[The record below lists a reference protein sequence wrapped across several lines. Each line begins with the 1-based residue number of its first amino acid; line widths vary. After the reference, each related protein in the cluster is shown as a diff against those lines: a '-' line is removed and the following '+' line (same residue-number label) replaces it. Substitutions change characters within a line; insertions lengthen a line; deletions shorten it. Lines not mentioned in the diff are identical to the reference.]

1 MALPEGEQLRNLS
14 CFKKDDFEPNWVK
27 IAAGGFGQIYKVK
40 HKLWRETFA
49 VKSCSAVPCDT
60 ELFRNLM
67 EEAAKMGKIEFRFIL
82 PIYGICRDPPALVM
96 EYMINGSLDNV
107 LCSQKLTWSKKF
119 QIIHEVTMGMNFLHC
134 MTPPLLHLDLKPGN
148 ILLDEYL
155 HVKISD
161 FGLSKWKEYS
171 SRMELLDRSS
181 VRGTVSY
188 IPPEMFLENSRPPG
202 TKTDVYSFAIVI
214 WGILTQRIPY
224 PGASIMTVIFKVVVG
239 ERPSLEDLPE
249 DRPFECEQMIDLME
263 RCWEQESK
271 ERPSFADIVKETE
284 VLNEMIKSVDIA
296 HGCNDEGK
304 THQLVYCKQSSSIK
318 EAPQVE
324 KEPVA
329 KPGDGQSE
337 NFIISVLSKKDFDT
351 FKTIV
356 KKEDAFVIYEDNYT
370 LLHYAVASGDFKT
383 VKEVL
388 QMGAVVNSQSINGY
402 TPLITAALYRHF
414 DVCCLLIEHKAD
426 VNLTDEDKWTPLH
439 FAAQNGDDRI
449 ARLLLDNH
457 ATVNA
462 RERDGW
468 TPLHL
473 SCQNGHEN
481 VVRVLL
487 PRHAEIDLQ
496 ENENRTALHIAA
508 SYGHISIVTLLI
520 KHRADLNKKQNEN
533 QTPLHLA
540 SEKGHFRVARLLVK
554 SGADVNSLDN
564 NNYTVLHMAA
574 LKGHNGICRHLLK
587 HGGNTNL
594 KTSQGWTPLHLAS
607 FRGRSATVRLL
618 LENQAEL
625 NARGEKGWTPLHLAT
640 RYGKEE
646 VITELLKANADPNIA
661 EDSGW
666 TPLHFST
673 QKGSLIS
680 VLQLIRSHAEI
691 NARNILG
698 WTPLHLATLNGN
710 VLIVQALLINK
721 ADKTIKDLSGC
732 TAVQLAIRN
741 KKESISEL
749 FTEDSVPDSDNNFST
764 ILHQALDLPVNNPPN
779 PQHQ

>member
-14 CFKKDDFEPNWVK
+14 CFEKDDFEPNWVK

-49 VKSCSAVPCDT
+49 VKCCSAVPCDT

-67 EEAAKMGKIEFRFIL
+67 EEAAKMGKMEFRFIL
-82 PIYGICRDPPALVM
+82 PIYGICKDPPALVM
-96 EYMINGSLDNV
+96 EYMINGSLDNI

-171 SRMELLDRSS
+171 SRMELLDRSA
-181 VRGTVSY
+181 VRGTISY

-224 PGASIMTVIFKVVVG
+224 PGANIMTVIFKVAVG
-239 ERPSLEDLPE
+239 ERPSLENLPE
-249 DRPFECEQMIDLME
+249 DRPFECEQMIDLMQ
-263 RCWEQESK
+263 RCWDQESK
-271 ERPSFADIVKETE
+271 NRPSFADIVKETE

-296 HGCNDEGK
+296 HGSNDEGK

-329 KPGDGQSE
+329 KPGDEQSE
-337 NFIISVLSKKDFDT
+337 NFIISVLAKKDFDT

-356 KKEDAFVIYEDNYT
+356 KEEDVFVIYEDNYT

-414 DVCCLLIEHKAD
+414 DICCLLIEHKAD

-457 ATVNA
+457 ATVNS

-487 PRHAEIDLQ
+487 PRNAEIDLQ

-520 KHRADLNKKQNEN
+520 KHRADLNKKQNES

-587 HGGNTNL
+587 HGGNPNL

-607 FRGRSATVRLL
+607 FQGRSATVRLL

-666 TPLHFST
+666 TPLHFCT

-698 WTPLHLATLNGN
+698 WTPLHLATLNGHE
-710 VLIVQALLINK
+710 AEAEAETE
-721 ADKTIKDLSGC
+721 ADNG
-732 TAVQLAIRN
+732 R
-741 KKESISEL
+741 
-749 FTEDSVPDSDNNFST
+749 
-764 ILHQALDLPVNNPPN
+764 
-779 PQHQ
+779 